1 MSSGG
6 PSALERRPART
17 PARSVAR
24 ERLLAT
30 ASELFYAE
38 GINNVG
44 VNRIVSA
51 SKVTLATFYRHFP
64 SKQDLVVSYLQRIHE
79 HLVERADQLAASAHG
94 RDLVEAFRGDVIAEI
109 GHPDYRG
116 CAFINAAS
124 EFEDRDSPVRRV
136 VAEHRQWYF
145 DRLRR
150 AFADAG
156 HTSPANP
163 ARHFVMLR
171 DGAVTAGYLDSAT
184 AAQRTF
190 KRGVDGLLWSIG
202 IETLPTTDDP

>member
-1 MSSGG
+1 MATRVE
-6 PSALERRPART
+6 PT
-17 PARSVAR
+17 ARSVAR

-30 ASELFYAE
+30 ASHLFYTE

-64 SKQDLVVSYLQRIHE
+64 SKQDLVVSYLQGIHD
-79 HLVERADQLAASAHG
+79 HFVAQAVRHVATAKG
-94 RDLVEAFRGDVIAEI
+94 RDLVAAFGADVIAEI
-109 GHPDYRG
+109 GLPNYRG

-124 EFEDRDSPVRRV
+124 EFEDPDSPVRRV
-136 VAEHRQWYF
+136 VTEHRRWYY
-145 DRLRR
+145 DTVRR

-156 HTSPANP
+156 HTNP
-163 ARHFVMLR
+163 AYPARNFLMLR
-171 DGAVTAGYLDSAT
+171 DGAVTGGYLDSAT

-202 IETLPTTDDP
+202 IETLPTTDDD